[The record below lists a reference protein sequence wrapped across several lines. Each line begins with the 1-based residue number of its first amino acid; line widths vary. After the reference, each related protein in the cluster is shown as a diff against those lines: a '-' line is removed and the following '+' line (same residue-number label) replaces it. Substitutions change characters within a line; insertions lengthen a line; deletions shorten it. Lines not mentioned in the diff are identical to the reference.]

1 MSSFGRWPSLVG
13 RFRQNS
19 ESFIS
24 RSTKI
29 PPPAGKLRR
38 ILVTPPT
45 NVINLMDAL
54 IDAEQP
60 ARTEAADRQKPAKQ
74 PERRSGR
81 GVGKTGQDRLPPT
94 RNRADLS
101 EASATRNQPESPDP
115 WRAS

>member
-24 RSTKI
+24 RPTKI

-45 NVINLMDAL
+45 NVINLMHAL

-60 ARTEAADRQKPAKQ
+60 ARTEGADRRKPAQ
-74 PERRSGR
+74 QAERRSGR
-81 GVGKTGQDRLPPT
+81 GAAETCLARPPLTGHRT
-94 RNRADLS
+94 VMR
-101 EASATRNQPESPDP
+101 
-115 WRAS
+115 

>member
-1 MSSFGRWPSLVG
+1 MSSFGRWLSLVG

-45 NVINLMDAL
+45 NVINPMDAL
-54 IDAEQP
+54 IDAEKP
-60 ARTEAADRQKPAKQ
+60 ARTEAADRRKPAKQ
-74 PERRSGR
+74 PEPCSGK
-81 GVGKTGQDRLPPT
+81 GVGKAGRDRLSLT
-94 RNRADLS
+94 RSR
-101 EASATRNQPESPDP
+101 
-115 WRAS
+115 